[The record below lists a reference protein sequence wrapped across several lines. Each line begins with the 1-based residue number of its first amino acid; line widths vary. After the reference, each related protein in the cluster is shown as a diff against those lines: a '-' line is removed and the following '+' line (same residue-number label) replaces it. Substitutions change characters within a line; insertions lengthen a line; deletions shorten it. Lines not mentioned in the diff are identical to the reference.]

1 MTPSFDIEI
10 ALPPS
15 TPFEVPGLVKP
26 RIRLDLVPLT
36 KDNPLWMEAG
46 FLAYLERKPAAAGE
60 EPPAPDARTDAKEAA
75 KGIADAGV
83 IGWAFWDATLDAWAI
98 RDYTPDAGLA
108 FLSQLIDARGGL
120 GIFAEIQRAVFEL
133 SKLEAPAADA
143 ESAAGNSSSG

>member
-46 FLAYLERKPAAAGE
+46 FLAFIEKKQTAE
-60 EPPAPDARTDAKEAA
+60 EPPPETPDARADAKEAA
-75 KGIADAGV
+75 KGIADAGIV
-83 IGWAFWDATLDAWAI
+83 GWAFWDAALDAWAI
-98 RDYTPDAGLA
+98 RDYSPAAGLA
-108 FLSQLIDARGGL
+108 FMSQLIDARGGL
-120 GIFAEIQRAVFEL
+120 GIFAEIQRAIFEL
-133 SKLEAPAADA
+133 SNLEAPAADA
-143 ESAAGNSSSG
+143 ETAAGNSSSG